1 VALLEGRK
9 VSKSFGGVQALS
21 QVDFTVERGTIVG
34 LIGPNGAGKTTLFNA
49 VAGAFKPTSGR
60 IVFDEADI
68 TGLPANA
75 VCRLGMA
82 RTFQVTR
89 PFGAMTCLENVMVA
103 AINRHPQKPR
113 AFIESSAREKLSFVG
128 LAEMEGVE
136 ARHLNVIQKKRLEM
150 ARALATEPKL
160 LMLDEVLGGLNTQE
174 ISQAVEFIRS
184 LRDRL
189 GLTVLWIE
197 HVMGAI
203 MQAAER
209 VIVLDQGQVLMAG
222 TPAEVVND
230 PRVIQAY
237 LGE

>member
-1 VALLEGRK
+1 MALLEGRK
-9 VSKSFGGVQALS
+9 ISKSFGGVQALNA
-21 QVDFTVERGTIVG
+21 VDFAVERGTIVG

-60 IVFDEADI
+60 VAFDGRDV

-89 PFGAMTCLENVMVA
+89 PFGAMTCLENAMVA
-103 AINRHPQKPR
+103 AINRHPAKPR
-113 AFIESSAREKLSFVG
+113 GFIEALAREKLALVG
-128 LAEMEGVE
+128 LADMAGFE

-174 ISQAVEFIRS
+174 INQAVEFIRS
-184 LRDRL
+184 LRDKL

-209 VIVLDQGQVLMAG
+209 VIVLDQGQILMAG